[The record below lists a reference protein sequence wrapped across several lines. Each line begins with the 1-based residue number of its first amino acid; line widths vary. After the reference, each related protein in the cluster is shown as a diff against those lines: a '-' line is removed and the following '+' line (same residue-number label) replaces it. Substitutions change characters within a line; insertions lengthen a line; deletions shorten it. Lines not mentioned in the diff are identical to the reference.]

1 MTTLRNV
8 VCMGISSVVLAGCD
22 QAPDPGGQA
31 AGRVLLEPPA
41 FSKVEGWGRLP
52 DDRVLGTVS
61 GVAVD
66 AQDNVWVLHRPRTV
80 PADGPGRA
88 APAVV
93 VFDSDGNLVATWGG
107 PTTAYEWPQN
117 EHGIHVD
124 DEGFVWISGTYCTGM
139 NVDGMNPL
147 NDDHILKLTANGDLV
162 MQIGRANQS
171 TGNADT
177 ENFHRVA
184 AMQVFAPTN
193 EVFVAD
199 GYGNHR
205 IIVLDADTG
214 AYKRMWGAFGN
225 TPEDEH
231 RCGPQFFAADA
242 PAWDKDQF
250 SIVHGLA
257 VSDDGFVYVA
267 DRENGRVQV
276 FTLSGEYLDQ
286 IDLGADAD
294 PMTAAFSADEAQ
306 RYLYVWG
313 AGRLNVYER
322 RMLEPLATIADDPGT
337 DGPGH
342 LMAAD
347 SNGNLYIARL
357 AGGIEK
363 LALTSAAGR

>member
-1 MTTLRNV
+1 MATMRNV
-8 VCMGISSVVLAGCD
+8 VCIAITSFVLTGCG
-22 QAPDPGGQA
+22 QAPESDSQAPGRA
-31 AGRVLLEPPA
+31 SIELPA
-41 FSKVEGWGRLP
+41 FSKVEGWGSLP
-52 DDRVLGTVS
+52 DDWMFGTVS

-66 AQDNVWVLHRPRTV
+66 SQDNVWVLHRPRTV
-80 PADGPGRA
+80 PADAQGRA
-88 APAVV
+88 APSVV
-93 VFDSDGNLVATWGG
+93 ILDPDGNMVDAWGG

-117 EHGIHVD
+117 EHGIHID
-124 DEGFVWISGTYCTGM
+124 DDGFVWISGTYCTDM
-139 NVDGMNPL
+139 NIDGMNAL
-147 NDDHILKLTANGDLV
+147 NDDHVLKLTTTGELV
-162 MQIGRANQS
+162 LQIGRANQS
-171 TGNADT
+171 AGNADT
-177 ENFHRVA
+177 ENFHRAA
-184 AMQVFAPTN
+184 AMQVYTPTN

-205 IIVLDADTG
+205 VIVLDADTG

-231 RCGPQFFAADA
+231 RCGPQFFAPDA
-242 PAWDKDQF
+242 PAWDDDQF
-250 SIVHGLA
+250 SIVHGIA

-276 FTLSGEYLDQ
+276 FTLSGEFLHE

-306 RYLYVWG
+306 RFLYVWG

-322 RMLEPLATIADDPGT
+322 RSLEPLAAIDDDPGT
-337 DGPGH
+337 EGPGH
-342 LMAAD
+342 LMASD
-347 SNGNLYIARL
+347 SRGNLYIARL